1 MMMLRLSLV
10 IITLFFN
17 VSTVNA
23 LSLSHAYDLAITH
36 DPQYQAIIHE
46 RAAGLENITIGRS
59 NLLPKITASHFQA
72 KNDIQIRNLNNN
84 AMLRDE
90 NNYGSRFSQLQL
102 VQPLINYEALAKFR
116 QGLSQSSYSQKK
128 LELAQMDLIIRLLQN
143 YIDILVTSDQ
153 RKLLQSEIIF
163 LQEQLKSIKLGRQAG
178 ESTITEEL
186 EVQANLSITQA
197 QLYAAESQIKD
208 LNTRLARMLGMDP
221 QKDIRLPAIRLPLK
235 GLTILAIEHDNYIK
249 MAVETNLEI
258 ASQKLMTEIALQEF
272 KKNNSGHMPRVDI
285 VANALRQDSYSSN
298 TIDQRI
304 NQNYL
309 GFQLS
314 IPIFSG
320 FETQG
325 RSAQAYSNYLKER
338 ELERAAENKV
348 LNELQEELSRLANL
362 QKQVQAL
369 QMATEAASK
378 AVVATEKGIA
388 SGYRTRIDLLNM
400 LKATQK
406 AKKELLNAHYS
417 YLVSYLK
424 IKLISNQFKVD
435 DLKLIDQQF
444 TYANHQ

>member
-1 MMMLRLSLV
+1 
-10 IITLFFN
+10 
-17 VSTVNA
+17 
-23 LSLSHAYDLAITH
+23 
-36 DPQYQAIIHE
+36 
-46 RAAGLENITIGRS
+46 
-59 NLLPKITASHFQA
+59 
-72 KNDIQIRNLNNN
+72 
-84 AMLRDE
+84 
-90 NNYGSRFSQLQL
+90 
-102 VQPLINYEALAKFR
+102 
-116 QGLSQSSYSQKK
+116 
-128 LELAQMDLIIRLLQN
+128 
-143 YIDILVTSDQ
+143 VTSDQ

-186 EVQANLSITQA
+186 EIQANLSITQA

-320 FETQG
+320 FEIQG